1 MIFESG
7 KDGYHTYRIPSLLV
21 TARGRLLAFAEGRRN
36 GSGDSGDIDLLLK
49 RSIDQGKTW
58 TPAQTVWDDG
68 PNVCGNPCPVVDRDT
83 GTIWLLLTWNRGND
97 KEPEIIAGRSKDTRR
112 AFVTSSTDDGLTW
125 SRPREITAAI
135 KKPEWTWY
143 ATGPGAGIQIEHG
156 PHKGR
161 LVVPCDHIEAVS
173 RRYVSHVIYSDDHGQ
188 TWQLGASTPRDTV
201 DECEV
206 VELVGGRLML
216 NMRNYDRSVATRQT
230 ATSPDGGL
238 TWTDQRHAPELI
250 EPTCQASIRRHSWPV
265 GDRAGV
271 ILFSN
276 PASTR
281 REKMTVR
288 ASLDDGRS
296 WAFSRLLDPRP
307 SAYSCLATLPDG
319 SVGILYETG
328 SRSPYE
334 TIVFARFALSWLVP
348 PTAAATATADSTADS
363 GAGKGGPTGSGIR
376 YIRDKIP
383 PVSCP
388 PIEGQWTTQRMPD
401 TLDLANRA
409 ALGVHGITSCT
420 DPAADHE
427 IYYWMGM
434 MNNARA
440 TLQHSYHDHNG
451 GQPKWLEALPLLR
464 TMSGSTENRDTDRV
478 MMEVLFHQ
486 LDPKTGLYFI
496 PVEGSPWVGL
506 PHSVE
511 PWVKKGSRQVFNVWP
526 ASRALMCMSAWYV
539 CNPRDE
545 TLRENIEKMLA
556 GLLKIAVRKDNY
568 FQRSDIGLE
577 TR

>member
-1 MIFESG
+1 MRSKYSFPNHVLLLLPVLLGCSAAAVSAAGTALEKSVIFESG

-363 GAGKGGPTGSGIR
+363 GAGKGGADRLGHPVYPRQDSACELPAHRRPVDHPAHARHARPGQSGR
-376 YIRDKIP
+376 
-383 PVSCP
+383 
-388 PIEGQWTTQRMPD
+388 
-401 TLDLANRA
+401 
-409 ALGVHGITSCT
+409 LGRS
-420 DPAADHE
+420 
-427 IYYWMGM
+427 
-434 MNNARA
+434 R
-440 TLQHSYHDHNG
+440 HNKLHR
-451 GQPKWLEALPLLR
+451 P
-464 TMSGSTENRDTDRV
+464 SG
-478 MMEVLFHQ
+478 
-486 LDPKTGLYFI
+486 
-496 PVEGSPWVGL
+496 
-506 PHSVE
+506 
-511 PWVKKGSRQVFNVWP
+511 
-526 ASRALMCMSAWYV
+526 
-539 CNPRDE
+539 
-545 TLRENIEKMLA
+545 
-556 GLLKIAVRKDNY
+556 
-568 FQRSDIGLE
+568 RS
-577 TR
+577 